1 MEGGPT
7 TDNIS
12 KRIEQEEYRS
22 LRHFLRTL
30 ERSENRA
37 GRLVSEAIASELTA
51 RQAEMVRLYF
61 LEQRSMREIAGELSV
76 NPSTVSRTLSVARA
90 KLRRCMRFGA
100 LRLLEEEEEY

>member
-1 MEGGPT
+1 MEEGST
-7 TDNIS
+7 TDTIS
-12 KRIEQEEYRS
+12 RRIEQEEYRS

-30 ERSENRA
+30 ERSENRM

-61 LEQRSMREIAGELSV
+61 LEQRSMREIAGVLSV

-90 KLRRCMRFGA
+90 KLRRCLRFGA

>member
-1 MEGGPT
+1 MEEGAA
-7 TDNIS
+7 TDSIS
-12 KRIEQEEYRS
+12 RRIEPEEYQS
-22 LRHFLRTL
+22 LRHFLRAL
-30 ERSENRA
+30 EQSENRT
-37 GRLVSEAIASELTA
+37 GRLISGAIAKELTA
-51 RQAEMVRLYF
+51 RQAQMVRLYF